1 MADDAVEQGPLGG
14 YGGSSPR
21 ETTAGFPL
29 PSQIAD
35 VPGAEGWRDM
45 YQYFTRFQPADDQR
59 FWFYNSMHFPEPV
72 PAFDTITSEV
82 PYQAIGANT
91 ARLFVFPTTLG
102 IEHRIIN
109 GRVYITA
116 NPVLDPA
123 EIERRAAEFGP
134 RAAHYFE
141 HWDELY
147 EGWKDRLRALIAEVE
162 AIEVP
167 QLPEWEDAEAVFSA
181 RGVAQNHYLREGFQ
195 KCVTLYSTMWHHHTE
210 MLMLGYGAYV
220 VFFQFCTQAFPE
232 ISDQTVARMVAGID
246 VIMYRPDDELRRL
259 ARLAVELGLDEEFTE
274 GRRAAVVLA
283 ALAERGDAGAQWLA
297 EFEKARDPWFNVST
311 GDGFYHHHLSW
322 NDDLTV
328 PFTALPGYVAAV
340 KAGTLKDRP
349 TAHLQAERERIA
361 TGYRELLA
369 SEEEKAAFDQMLG
382 LCRLVFPF
390 VEDHKFYCE
399 HQFTTLFFRK
409 VKEFGALLARQGVLA
424 EADDIFHL
432 HHTEVDLALADVML
446 AWAAGSPPLGG
457 TRFPAIIAERKRMLA
472 VLKDWSPPPALG
484 PVPEALND
492 PAVRMLWGV
501 TQERIE
507 QWLHPSADEMRGVAA
522 SPGVVEGI
530 ARVLQDVNEIGQ
542 LREGEV
548 LVCPVTA
555 PSWAPVFAKIKA
567 AVSDIGGAM
576 SHAAIVAREY
586 GMPAVVGTGDAT
598 KRIRTGDKIRVDG
611 DRGTVRILA

>member
-1 MADDAVEQGPLGG
+1 MTEQ
-14 YGGSSPR
+14 
-21 ETTAGFPL
+21 AGFPL

-35 VPGAEGWRDM
+35 VPSAENWRSM
-45 YQYFTRFQPADDQR
+45 YQYFTRFQPDDDKR
-59 FWFYNSMHFPEPV
+59 FWFYNSMHFPEPM
-72 PAFDTITSEV
+72 PAFDTVTAEI

-102 IEHRIIN
+102 IEHRIVN

-123 EIERRAAEFGP
+123 EIGRRAEVFGP
-134 RAAHYFE
+134 RAGYYYE

-147 EGWKDRLRALIAEVE
+147 EGWKERLRGLIAQIE
-162 AIEVP
+162 AITVP
-167 QLPEWEDAEAVFSA
+167 ELPEWEPDDAVFSA
-181 RGVAQNHYLREGFQ
+181 RGVAQNHYLQENFAR
-195 KCVTLYSTMWHHHTE
+195 CLALYSTMWHHHTE

-246 VIMYRPDDELRRL
+246 VIMYRPDDELRSL
-259 ARLAVELGLDEEFTE
+259 ARLAVDLGVDDLFAE
-274 GRRAAVVLA
+274 GCIPSEVLA
-283 ALAERGDAGAQWLA
+283 ALEARGEAGATWLGA
-297 EFEKARDPWFNVST
+297 FAGARDPWFHVST

-340 KAGTLKDRP
+340 RAGTMHVRP
-349 TAHLQAERERIA
+349 TAQLVEERERIA
-361 TGYRELLA
+361 NGYRDLLT
-369 SEEEKAAFDQMLG
+369 SDDEKAAFDQMLG

-399 HQFTTLFFRK
+399 HWFTTRFFQK
-409 VKEFGALLARQGVLA
+409 IKAFGALLARFGVLT
-424 EADDIFHL
+424 EADDVFHL
-432 HHTEVDLALADVML
+432 HHTEVDQALSDVAL
-446 AWAAGSPPLGG
+446 AWAAGTPPLGG
-457 TRFPAIIAERKRMLA
+457 AHFPPIIAERKRMLK
-472 VLKDWSPPPALG
+472 VLRDWSPPPALG

-501 TQERIE
+501 TSERIE
-507 QWLHPSADEMRGVAA
+507 SWLHPDQDEMHGVAA
-522 SPGVVEGI
+522 SAGVVEGV
-530 ARVLQDVNEIGQ
+530 ARVLHDVNEIGEI
-542 LREGEV
+542 REGEI

-555 PSWAPVFAKIKA
+555 PSWAPVFGKIKA

-598 KRIRTGDKIRVDG
+598 KRIRTGDRIRVDG
-611 DRGTVRILA
+611 DQGTVRVL